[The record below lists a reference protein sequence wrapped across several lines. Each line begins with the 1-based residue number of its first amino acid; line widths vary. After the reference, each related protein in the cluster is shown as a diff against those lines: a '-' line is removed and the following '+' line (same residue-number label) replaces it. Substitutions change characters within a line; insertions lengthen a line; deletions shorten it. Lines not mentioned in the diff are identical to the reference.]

1 MGLLGS
7 VSNEHIKAEMNR
19 MWDSTFK
26 VLNKAY
32 LAKRMYVCY
41 VGLFMFMYGSQ
52 EGISLIL
59 FYPYS
64 KFGFS
69 SICNHF
75 GYLKIWCF
83 LDYI

>member
-7 VSNEHIKAEMNR
+7 VSKAEMNR

-32 LAKRMYVCY
+32 LAKRIYVCY

-52 EGISLIL
+52 KCISLIL
-59 FYPYS
+59 FYTYS

-69 SICNHF
+69 FI
-75 GYLKIWCF
+75 
-83 LDYI
+83 

>member
-1 MGLLGS
+1 MGVLGS
-7 VSNEHIKAEMNR
+7 VSKAEINR

-32 LAKRMYVCY
+32 LAKRIYACY

-64 KFGFS
+64 KLAFRPFWIFKNLVFS
-69 SICNHF
+69 
-75 GYLKIWCF
+75 
-83 LDYI
+83 